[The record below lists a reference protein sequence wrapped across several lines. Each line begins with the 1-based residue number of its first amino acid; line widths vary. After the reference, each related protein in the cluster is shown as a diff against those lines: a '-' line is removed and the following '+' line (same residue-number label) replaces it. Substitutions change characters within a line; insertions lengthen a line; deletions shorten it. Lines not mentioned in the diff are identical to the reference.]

1 MRQELFDQVVAA
13 MLGDQMGK
21 RAGARVLL
29 LRAAEN
35 LESNPHQQRRALS
48 RLATQFGLDDSICW
62 MEGVQ

>member
-1 MRQELFDQVVAA
+1 

-62 MEGVQ
+62 MEAVR